1 MILDCAVIGGGP
13 AGLNASLVLG
23 RAKLQTIVFDDNQ
36 ARNNVT
42 HASHGFITR
51 DGIDPAAFKQAGL
64 TDLAK
69 YPNVEVK
76 HQRIKTIS
84 RAKDVFLLETENNE
98 SFYSKR
104 IVLATGLKDIMPA
117 IHSITS
123 FYGTSI
129 FSCPF
134 CDGWE
139 MRDKRLVVLAEDERA
154 FHMAKMVFNWSQD
167 LIVCTNGKQVVS
179 GEQKQILTK
188 HGIDVIEQ
196 SISEMSG
203 EDGYLRIIHFTNGG
217 EIDRDG
223 GIVMTGLQQASP
235 LAEQLGC
242 TLDHNGGVE
251 SDEFGRTAIPG
262 VYAAGDMK
270 LTGPSQL
277 IMAASEGSKV
287 AAAIVRDIVEEGF
300 SK

>member
-1 MILDCAVIGGGP
+1 M
-13 AGLNASLVLG
+13 VL
-23 RAKLQTIVFDDNQ
+23 LQ
-36 ARNNVT
+36 
-42 HASHGFITR
+42 
-51 DGIDPAAFKQAGL
+51 
-64 TDLAK
+64 
-69 YPNVEVK
+69 
-76 HQRIKTIS
+76 
-84 RAKDVFLLETENNE
+84 ET
-98 SFYSKR
+98 
-104 IVLATGLKDIMPA
+104 V
-117 IHSITS
+117 
-123 FYGTSI
+123 
-129 FSCPF
+129 
-134 CDGWE
+134 
-139 MRDKRLVVLAEDERA
+139 
-154 FHMAKMVFNWSQD
+154 
-167 LIVCTNGKQVVS
+167 IVCTNGKQVVS
-179 GEQKQILTK
+179 GRQKQILTK

-203 EDGYLRIIHFTNGG
+203 EDGYLRTIHFTNGG

-223 GIVMTGLQQASP
+223 GIVMTGLQQATP

-287 AAAIVRDIVEEGF
+287 AAATVGDIVEEGF